1 MGKSLAIVG
10 AGTMGRGITQV
21 FLQVGFKVVLLD
33 IDVGILE
40 MKVIQLLFRL
50 VKLIKLKIEGKRK

>member
-33 IDVGILE
+33 IENRGE
-40 MKVIQLLFRL
+40 EKVNFAFSIAPK
-50 VKLIKLKIEGKRK
+50 VKDL